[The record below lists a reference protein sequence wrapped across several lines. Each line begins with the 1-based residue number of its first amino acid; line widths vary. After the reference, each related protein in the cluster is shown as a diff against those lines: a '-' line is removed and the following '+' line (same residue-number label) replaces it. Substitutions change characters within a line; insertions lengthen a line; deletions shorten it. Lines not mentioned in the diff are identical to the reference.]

1 MKRVKKITFL
11 LIVLLAVVGILFKGK
26 ITAFA
31 ETYAFDKLELNK
43 IYKKG
48 DIIEIMGE
56 FNGSGFDAIYIEEP
70 ILIVYENKNK
80 EVLSSYIPVFQSG
93 MILPSITVGA
103 TCKDNAENLE
113 NFLKQLNLT
122 EEEIA
127 QEKMQ
132 VSMLC
137 GAYLELYNGEQKA
150 QSKIEQWQIVESKY
164 EYTYE
169 YCENTEEFKNSTIC
183 TAIKEGG
190 SSVVELALMPVIT
203 FREYTEPTFT
213 LNCNP
218 TTLKHNEKTTC
229 ELIVNTQTEITEIKT
244 DINTGDL
251 IIKELKPEE
260 GWTIEKEENSYIIK
274 TEKPLIGEEKVLSAI
289 LEAPS
294 TSKETINI
302 TLENMS
308 YITNN
313 NEQQATT
320 PTTNIKVEAEEV
332 ENPETN
338 DIRVVLLISA
348 IAIAAFIGI
357 QLYDKKKALN

>member
-1 MKRVKKITFL
+1 MKKIKKTTFL
-11 LIVLLAVVGILFKGK
+11 LIILLALVGILFRGK

-31 ETYAFDKLELNK
+31 ETYALDKLEP
-43 IYKKG
+43 YKVYEKG
-48 DIIEIMGE
+48 DIIEIMSE
-56 FNGSGFDAIYIEEP
+56 FNGSGFETVYYDEP
-70 ILIVYENKNK
+70 FLIIYENKNE
-80 EVLSSYIPVFQSG
+80 EVLSAHIPLFGSASL
-93 MILPSITVGA
+93 LPNIEVGA
-103 TCKDNAENLE
+103 TCKGNAEQFK
-113 NFLKQLNLT
+113 NFLKQLNFT
-122 EEEIA
+122 EEEI
-127 QEKMQ
+127 QEEIQ
-132 VSMLC
+132 YIYRNC
-137 GAYLELYNGEQKA
+137 DYNTEIYNGGEKEQN
-150 QSKIEQWQIVESKY
+150 KIEKWQLIEPRY
-164 EYTYE
+164 ENVYE
-169 YCENTEEFKNSTIC
+169 YCLNSEELKT
-183 TAIKEGG
+183 TAAC
-190 SSVVELALMPVIT
+190 LDVIEYDYGEEIPILV

-294 TSKETINI
+294 TSKEIINI

>member
-11 LIVLLAVVGILFKGK
+11 LIVLLAVIGVLFKGK

-31 ETYAFDKLELNK
+31 ETYTPDKMEP
-43 IYKKG
+43 YKVYEKG
-48 DIIEIMGE
+48 DIIEFMNE
-56 FNGSGFDAIYIEEP
+56 FNGSGFDNVYYDEP
-70 ILIVYENKNK
+70 FFIIYENKNK
-80 EVLSSYIPVFQSG
+80 EILSAHAPIFGSAS
-93 MILPSITVGA
+93 ILPSIEIGA
-103 TCKDNAENLE
+103 TCKGNANQFK

-122 EEEIA
+122 EEEIEEEI
-127 QEKMQ
+127 QYIYRNCDYGSE
-132 VSMLC
+132 V
-137 GAYLELYNGEQKA
+137 YNGGEKEQL
-150 QSKIEQWQIVESKY
+150 KIEKWQLIEPQY
-164 EYTYE
+164 ENFYE
-169 YCENTEEFKNSTIC
+169 YCLNAEELKT
-183 TAIKEGG
+183 TAACLDMIEYGYDDDIPII
-190 SSVVELALMPVIT
+190 V

-313 NEQQATT
+313 NEQPATT